1 MESYKIMLKAFGKA
15 ILVLS
20 LLMLL
25 IIAGFNL
32 PFWIMKWVAVVFF
45 GGIAIAV
52 TTLLFWISEEE

>member
-1 MESYKIMLKAFGKA
+1 MLKAFGKA

-32 PFWIMKWVAVVFF
+32 PFWIMKWAAVVFF